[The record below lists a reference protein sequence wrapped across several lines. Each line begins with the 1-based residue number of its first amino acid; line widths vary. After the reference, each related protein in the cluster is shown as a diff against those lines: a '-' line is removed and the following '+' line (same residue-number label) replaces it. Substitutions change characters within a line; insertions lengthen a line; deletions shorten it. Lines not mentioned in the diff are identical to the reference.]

1 VKRARTPLLLV
12 ALAIA
17 SAAAAAGATAQ
28 VRAAGPDPR
37 MMAMTTNDVG
47 YVARVEK
54 EGYTTR
60 GPIAATRGY
69 RRAFSGLA
77 PGTVQYL
84 TVENTVLVGKD
95 PAAAQKL
102 IASIVAASKSQAG
115 LASLYRKNAGGLA
128 ASLGVPT
135 AGGSVT
141 RAKAIKA
148 GDGGA
153 ELLFHFVAPE
163 GDFQGGQVFVRVGGN
178 LSVVSYGTVYPGV
191 PAGFARLFAINAAAR
206 LAKGA

>member
-1 VKRARTPLLLV
+1 VQHARAALLLV
-12 ALAIA
+12 ALIVVAVT
-17 SAAAAAGATAQ
+17 AAGAAAGP
-28 VRAAGPDPR
+28 RAPSPDPKR
-37 MMAMTTNDVG
+37 MAMTTNDVG

-69 RRAFSGLA
+69 QRAFSGLA

-84 TVENTVLVGKD
+84 TVQNTVLVGKN

-102 IASIVAASKSQAG
+102 IAAILAAARSQAG
-115 LASLYRKNAGGLA
+115 LATLYRQNAGGVA
-128 ASLGVPT
+128 AALGVPT
-135 AGGSVT
+135 AGGSVI
-141 RAKAIKA
+141 RAKAIKG

-153 ELLFHFVAPE
+153 EILYRFVAPE
-163 GDFQGGQVFVRVGGN
+163 GEFQGGQVFVRVGGN
-178 LSVVSYGTVYPGV
+178 LSVVSYGTVSPGV

-206 LAKGA
+206 LKKG